1 MAMMMT
7 GRVLLVCALCVLWC
21 GAGGRCEDLGTFSS
35 EPVVDNP
42 VNAPGSKKGSD
53 LPKSNDNE
61 DPKTLGEGQNCDS
74 LNLPENEICTNDST
88 KSSKCTEGPED
99 ALVSPLDP
107 VGQGEH
113 HEVQNSGSSGSSEK
127 DKTRKDQDSQV
138 RLHDGETLSRE
149 PATLKDPQITMPA
162 EHSSSPSPS
171 KGTHE
176 TVSSTDISGVG
187 DGTVQRDNMQN
198 TLNGNDGSESRASQ
212 LDSASGNTQTS
223 VDEETSSNGG
233 APQVSTA
240 ADTDSAGSTTKALN
254 TADTKKENSGGG
266 DSSLAASPAVGTNTA
281 TTTTSA
287 TQDASE
293 YNKDGVKLSTEEVEQ
308 NASKTNPTANSG
320 STETAAANSEVP
332 TAASNATNKKSNTET
347 TADSDS
353 STAVSHTTSPLL
365 LLLLVACAAAAVVV
379 AA

>member
-21 GAGGRCEDLGTFSS
+21 GAGGRCEDLVTISS
-35 EPVVDNP
+35 EPAVDNP

-53 LPKSNDNE
+53 LPKINDNE
-61 DPKTLGEGQNCDS
+61 DPKPLEDDENRDS
-74 LNLPENEICTNDST
+74 ATLPENEICKNDST
-88 KSSKCTEGPED
+88 RSSKCTEGPED

-113 HEVQNSGSSGSSEK
+113 NEVQNSGSSGSSEK
-127 DKTRKDQDSQV
+127 DTTRKDQDLQE
-138 RLHDGETLSRE
+138 RPHDVETLSRE

-162 EHSSSPSPS
+162 EHSSSPLPS
-171 KGTHE
+171 KATHE
-176 TVSSTDISGVG
+176 TVSSADISGVG
-187 DGTVQRDNMQN
+187 IGTVQRDNMQN

-240 ADTDSAGSTTKALN
+240 ADTDSAGYTTKALKN
-254 TADTKKENSGGG
+254 ADTKKENSGE
-266 DSSLAASPAVGTNTA
+266 SHNSLAASPAVGTNTA

-293 YNKDGVKLSTEEVEQ
+293 YNKDGVKLSTEDAEQ

-320 STETAAANSEVP
+320 STKTAAANSEVP

-365 LLLLVACAAAAVVV
+365 LLLLVACAAAAAVV

>member
-21 GAGGRCEDLGTFSS
+21 GAGCRCEDLVTISS
-35 EPVVDNP
+35 EPAVDNP

-61 DPKTLGEGQNCDS
+61 DPKPLGEGQNRDS
-74 LNLPENEICTNDST
+74 VNLPENEICKNDST
-88 KSSKCTEGPED
+88 RSSKCNKGPED
-99 ALVSPLDP
+99 ALVPPLDP

-113 HEVQNSGSSGSSEK
+113 NEVQNSGSSGSSEK
-127 DKTRKDQDSQV
+127 DTTRKDQDLQE
-138 RLHDGETLSRE
+138 RPHDVETLSRE

-162 EHSSSPSPS
+162 EHSSSPSPPNA
-171 KGTHE
+171 
-176 TVSSTDISGVG
+176 TVTASSTDISGVG
-187 DGTVQRDNMQN
+187 IGTVQRDNMQN

-212 LDSASGNTQTS
+212 PDSASGNTQTS

-240 ADTDSAGSTTKALN
+240 ADTDSAGSTTKALKN
-254 TADTKKENSGGG
+254 ADTKKENSGE
-266 DSSLAASPAVGTNTA
+266 SHNSLAASPAVGTNTA

-287 TQDASE
+287 TQDASKF
-293 YNKDGVKLSTEEVEQ
+293 NKDGVKLSTEDVEQ
-308 NASKTNPTANSG
+308 NAFKTNPTANSG
-320 STETAAANSEVP
+320 STKTAAANSEVP

-347 TADSDS
+347 TADSDG

-365 LLLLVACAAAAVVV
+365 LLLLVACAAAAAVV